1 MRRRPFL
8 ALALL
13 LAACGGNLLLAACGG
28 GEPPPP
34 PPPPTIVSLTL
45 KADPDVN
52 PDQGG
57 APKPIA
63 VKVFELASPASFMS
77 ADFFTLDADAE
88 GTLGG
93 DLVGQESFVLAP
105 GGTEVFQ
112 RELKPITRFIGLAAS
127 YAQIDRAG
135 WRAVIEP
142 PQQQTSLLEGRLGAR
157 GLTLRTASP

>member
-1 MRRRPFL
+1 MRRRPLL
-8 ALALL
+8 ALA
-13 LAACGGNLLLAACGG
+13 LLLAACGG

-52 PDQGG
+52 PDPSG

-63 VKVFELASPASFMS
+63 VKVFQLASPASFMS
-77 ADFFTLDADAE
+77 ADFFTLDADAQAA
-88 GTLGG
+88 LDG
-93 DLVGQESFVLAP
+93 DLVAQESFVLAP
-105 GGTEVFQ
+105 GGTEVYQ
-112 RELKPITRFIGLAAS
+112 RELKPEARFIGLAAS
-127 YAQIDRAG
+127 YAQIDQAG

-142 PQQQTSLLEGRLGAR
+142 PPHQTSLLQGRLGAR